1 MSAAEKTSHTL
12 SQSGLGQS
20 GQNLV
25 RIVIASYFLAVSL
38 GLIPGT
44 VAWPLT
50 ATFLPEPWADVA
62 GKAVIFTTA
71 YLVLVG
77 AWLRVSALLLATVL
91 FWSSYIENA
100 GGGNLEAF
108 WRDLALIGALILTY
122 TQTLPRAAAR
132 RSALRWTPRARRLT
146 PAQTIVPR
154 RVVSVVH
161 PTRTARRPATIPA
174 TGPAPQPVAR
184 ETRMPAPVLRL
195 AAVRAAE
202 PVVENIFR
210 DDPEIAMAG

>member
-1 MSAAEKTSHTL
+1 MSAAEKSSH
-12 SQSGLGQS
+12 SFNQNGLGQS

-25 RIVIASYFLAVSL
+25 RIVIASYFLAVAL

-100 GGGNLEAF
+100 GSGNLEAF

-132 RSALRWTPRARRLT
+132 RSALRWTPRARRVT
-146 PAQTIVPR
+146 PAPTIVPR

-161 PTRTARRPATIPA
+161 PTRTAQRPAMS
-174 TGPAPQPVAR
+174 GAPEPVAR
-184 ETRMPAPVLRL
+184 EVRAPAPVLRL
-195 AAVRAAE
+195 AAVRPAE

>member
-1 MSAAEKTSHTL
+1 MSAAEKSSRNL
-12 SQSGLGQS
+12 SQCGLGQN

-25 RIVIASYFLAVSL
+25 RVVIASYFLAVSL

-50 ATFLPEPWADVA
+50 APFLPEPYADLA
-62 GKAVIFTTA
+62 GKAVIFTAA

-91 FWSSYIENA
+91 FWSSYIQNA
-100 GGGNLEAF
+100 GSGDLEAF

-132 RSALRWTPRARRLT
+132 RSALRWTPRPRRLT
-146 PAQTIVPR
+146 PAQTIMPR
-154 RVVSVVH
+154 RVVTVVR
-161 PTRTARRPATIPA
+161 PARTAERPALT
-174 TGPAPQPVAR
+174 PAPAPLAQDVRA
-184 ETRMPAPVLRL
+184 PAPVLRL
-195 AAVRAAE
+195 AAVRPAE
-202 PVVENIFR
+202 PIVENIFR

>member
-1 MSAAEKTSHTL
+1 MPAAENTSHSL
-12 SQSGLGQS
+12 NQS

-25 RIVIASYFLAVSL
+25 RIVIASYFLAVSV

-44 VAWPLT
+44 VASPLT
-50 ATFLPEPWADVA
+50 GTVLPEPWAGIA
-62 GKAVIFTTA
+62 GKAVVFATA

-91 FWSSYIENA
+91 FWSSYIANA

-132 RSALRWTPRARRLT
+132 RSALRWTPRVRRVT

-154 RVVSVVH
+154 RVVCVVQ
-161 PTRTARRPATIPA
+161 PSRTAQRPAMPA
-174 TGPAPQPVAR
+174 TPEPVAQEIR
-184 ETRMPAPVLRL
+184 APAPVLRL

-202 PVVENIFR
+202 PMVENIFR

>member
-1 MSAAEKTSHTL
+1 MPAAAAKTPHN
-12 SQSGLGQS
+12 LGQN

-25 RIVIASYFLAVSL
+25 RVVIASYFLAVSL

-44 VAWPLT
+44 VARPLT
-50 ATFLPEPWADVA
+50 ATFLPDPWADIA
-62 GKAVIFTTA
+62 GRAVIFSAA
-71 YLVLVG
+71 YLVLAG
-77 AWLRVSALLLATVL
+77 AWLRISALLLATVL

-100 GGGNLEAF
+100 GSGDLGAF

-132 RSALRWTPRARRLT
+132 RSALRWTPRARRVT

-154 RVVSVVH
+154 RVVCVVH
-161 PTRTARRPATIPA
+161 PTRAALRPAPA
-174 TGPAPQPVAR
+174 ATPEPVAR
-184 ETRMPAPVLRL
+184 DEGRAPAPVLRL
-195 AAVRAAE
+195 AAVRPAE

-210 DDPEIAMAG
+210 DDPDIAMAG

>member
-1 MSAAEKTSHTL
+1 MSAAERTSRSL
-12 SQSGLGQS
+12 NQGGLGQS

-25 RIVIASYFLAVSL
+25 RIVIASYFVAVSL

-44 VAWPLT
+44 AAWPLT
-50 ATFLPEPWADVA
+50 ATFLPEPYADLA
-62 GKAVIFTTA
+62 GKVVIFTTA

-100 GGGNLEAF
+100 GSGNLEAF

-154 RVVSVVH
+154 RVVSVVR
-161 PTRTARRPATIPA
+161 PTRTGVRPAASPVSE
-174 TGPAPQPVAR
+174 PVAR
-184 ETRMPAPVLRL
+184 ETQTPAPILRL